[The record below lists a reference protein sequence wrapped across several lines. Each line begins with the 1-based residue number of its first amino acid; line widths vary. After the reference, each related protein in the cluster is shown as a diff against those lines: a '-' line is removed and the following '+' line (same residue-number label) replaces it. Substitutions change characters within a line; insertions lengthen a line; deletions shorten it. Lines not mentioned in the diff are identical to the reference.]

1 MGLIQ
6 PALKF
11 MERLLCTS
19 VSPFPLAGACWLLRW
34 FLSLSFWLAF
44 KSFQNIMPLVP
55 YTRTD
60 RKRERQDKN
69 PFAMCGGQGTWN
81 GSRGSSVGNKLG
93 LLSQAA
99 LDRHPSLL
107 QLLPLYCNCQYQHSQ
122 ELCCKSPLS
131 TFIKHYM
138 LSFWGPWTQSHT

>member
-11 MERLLCTS
+11 MDRLLCTS
-19 VSPFPLAGACWLLRW
+19 VSPFPLAGACWLLQR

-69 PFAMCGGQGTWN
+69 PFAMCGGQGTRN

-99 LDRHPSLL
+99 LDRRPSLP
-107 QLLPLYCNCQYQHSQ
+107 QPLPLYCNCQYQHSQ

-131 TFIKHYM
+131 IFIKQYM
-138 LSFWGPWTQSHT
+138 LSF

>member
-1 MGLIQ
+1 MYFSV
-6 PALKF
+6 PF
-11 MERLLCTS
+11 SSCWNLLAAPMIS
-19 VSPFPLAGACWLLRW
+19 LAFILAGLHVLPKHHASC
-34 FLSLSFWLAF
+34 SIHTHGQ
-44 KSFQNIMPLVP
+44 KE
-55 YTRTD
+55 
-60 RKRERQDKN
+60 RERQDKN

-99 LDRHPSLL
+99 LDRRPSLP
-107 QLLPLYCNCQYQHSQ
+107 QLFPLYCNCQYQHSQ

-138 LSFWGPWTQSHT
+138 LSF